1 MRLRVK
7 YSKGGRAV
15 FLGHLEML
23 RLWQRAMRRA
33 GLPLAYS
40 HGFNP
45 HPRLAFGPALAVGI
59 ESLAEYLDMELT
71 VVLDPAEVKEK
82 LQAELPAGLEI
93 LLVFAIP
100 DQAPALTA
108 IIDAAAY
115 RVAWEEP
122 PDPKILQQKAEALLS
137 RPEVQVSRPGRD
149 GARVKDIRPGVF
161 QLAVKPEATL
171 AMLLECSSRGVV
183 RPEEVVSAMALEG
196 PYRVTRTGLFIRR
209 GDGLLAPEDLVNP
222 TVTGPEAKMQR
233 FMRR

>member
-108 IIDAAAY
+108 IINAATY
-115 RVAWEEP
+115 RVAWEKP

-137 RPEVQVSRPGRD
+137 RPEVQVSRPGKN

-161 QLAVKPEATL
+161 QLAVKPEAAL
-171 AMLLECSSRGVV
+171 EMLLECSSRGVV
-183 RPEEVVSAMALEG
+183 RPEEVVSAMALES

-209 GDGLLAPEDLVNP
+209 GDALLAPESIAATEIKTPGKGLLAGD
-222 TVTGPEAKMQR
+222 
-233 FMRR
+233 

>member
-71 VVLDPAEVKEK
+71 MVLDPAGVKEK
-82 LQAELPAGLEI
+82 LQAELPAGLEL
-93 LLVFAIP
+93 LLVFPIP

-122 PDPKILQQKAEALLS
+122 PDQKFLQQKAEALLS
-137 RPEVQVSRPGRD
+137 RPVVQVSRPGKD
-149 GARVKDIRPGVF
+149 GTRVKDIRPGVF

-183 RPEEVVSAMALEG
+183 RPEEVVSTMGLEG
-196 PYRVTRTGLFIRR
+196 PYRVTRTGLFIRQ
-209 GDGLLAPEDLVNP
+209 GDALLAPESIAATEIKTAGKGLLARD
-222 TVTGPEAKMQR
+222 
-233 FMRR
+233 

>member
-1 MRLRVK
+1 MRLRIK
-7 YSKGGRAV
+7 YSKGGQAV

-71 VVLDPAEVKEK
+71 APLDPVEVKER

-93 LLVFAIP
+93 LLVFAIS

-108 IIDAAAY
+108 IINTAAY

-122 PDPKILQQKAEALLS
+122 PDPKILQEKAETFLS
-137 RPEVQVSRPGRD
+137 QQVVRVSRPGKE

-161 QLAVKPEATL
+161 QLAVKPGATL
-171 AMLLECSSRGVV
+171 EMLLECSSRGVV
-183 RPEEVVSAMALEG
+183 RPEEVVGAMALEG
-196 PYRVTRTGLFIRR
+196 PSRVIRTGLFIRR
-209 GDGLLAPEDLVNP
+209 DGRLLTPEEYVDPQFPIRGRKCSVL
-222 TVTGPEAKMQR
+222 
-233 FMRR
+233 